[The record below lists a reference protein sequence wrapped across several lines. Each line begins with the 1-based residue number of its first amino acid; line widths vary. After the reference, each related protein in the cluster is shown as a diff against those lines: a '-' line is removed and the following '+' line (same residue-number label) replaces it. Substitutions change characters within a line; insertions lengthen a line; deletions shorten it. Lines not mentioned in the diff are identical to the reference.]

1 MDDES
6 DPEVTKI
13 NVPSFGTV
21 ERKIQQ
27 IDAAVMILRV
37 FFVPVQLI
45 YRFQLLKKGMMCT
58 VEIPKFLLDEIA
70 SGDRSS
76 EEELAE
82 ILLLSIDNEESWR
95 EVL

>member
-1 MDDES
+1 MDDEG

-13 NVPSFGTV
+13 NVPSFSTV
-21 ERKIQQ
+21 ERKLKQ

-45 YRFQLLKKGMMCT
+45 YRFQLLRKGMMCT
-58 VEIPKFLLDEIA
+58 VEVPKLLLDEIH
-70 SGDRSS
+70 SGIRSS
-76 EEELAE
+76 EEALAE
-82 ILLLSIDNEESWR
+82 MLLLSIDNEDSWR

>member
-1 MDDES
+1 MDDEG

-13 NVPSFGTV
+13 NVPSFRMV
-21 ERKIQQ
+21 ERKLKQ
-27 IDAAVMILRV
+27 IDAAVLVLRV

-58 VEIPKFLLDEIA
+58 VEIPKLLLDEIS
-70 SGDRSS
+70 SGAHSA

-82 ILLLSIDNEESWR
+82 MLLLSIDNEDSWR